1 MPAQSVRFTVS
12 VLPAE
17 EAGLKLHRGVVN
29 GLVQSAKSGNGAS
42 LVTSV
47 TPGAT
52 LTDVALFID
61 SNKASMQPMA
71 SAEGWWNPWWGGGE
85 CPLLLEPVEA
95 CKLRP

>member
-1 MPAQSVRFTVS
+1 MS

-29 GLVQSAKSGNGAS
+29 GLVWSQKNGNGAP

-61 SNKASMQPMA
+61 SNKASMKPAA
-71 SAEGWWNPWWGGGE
+71 STEDWWNHWGGGG
-85 CPLLLEPVEA
+85 A
-95 CKLRP
+95 